1 MSKYPESLYSGITD
15 DPDTW
20 GMCCSE
26 EQARRCAEAWYD
38 DQIKE
43 DRKCGIIGFSVS
55 AVVAIALI
63 VIVAVVIM

>member
-26 EQARRCAEAWYD
+26 EQARHCAEAWYD
-38 DQIKE
+38 NQIKE
-43 DRKCGIIGFSVS
+43 DKKFGIIGFSVC

>member
-38 DQIKE
+38 MRMKE
-43 DRKCGIIGFSVS
+43 DRKFGIIGFSVS
-55 AVVAIALI
+55 AAVAIALI
-63 VIVAVVIM
+63 VIVAVVIL

>member
-15 DPDTW
+15 DPDSW

-43 DRKCGIIGFSVS
+43 DKKFGIIGFSV
-55 AVVAIALI
+55 
-63 VIVAVVIM
+63 VAVVVIALVIAVIVVCM

>member
-26 EQARRCAEAWYD
+26 EQARKCAEAWYD
-38 DQIKE
+38 DQIK
-43 DRKCGIIGFSVS
+43 DDKKFGIIGFSVC

-63 VIVAVVIM
+63 VAVAVVIM

>member
-26 EQARRCAEAWYD
+26 EQARHCAEAWYD
-38 DQIKE
+38 DQIK
-43 DRKCGIIGFSVS
+43 
-55 AVVAIALI
+55 
-63 VIVAVVIM
+63 

>member
-43 DRKCGIIGFSVS
+43 DRKFGLIGFSVS
-55 AVVAIALI
+55 AVVAIA
-63 VIVAVVIM
+63 VIVAVVIAIM

>member
-15 DPDTW
+15 DPVTW

-26 EQARRCAEAWYD
+26 EQPRRCAEAWYD

-43 DRKCGIIGFSVS
+43 DRKFGIIGFSVS

>member
-43 DRKCGIIGFSVS
+43 DKKFGIVGFSV
-55 AVVAIALI
+55 
-63 VIVAVVIM
+63 VAVVVIALVIAVIVVCM

>member
-20 GMCCSE
+20 GMCSSE

-38 DQIKE
+38 NQIKE
-43 DRKCGIIGFSVS
+43 DRKFGIIGFSVS
-55 AVVAIALI
+55 AVVAITLI